1 MCVCVCVCVCVYGWS
16 SFMSPPPLS
25 LSLTLPSI
33 LPFPP
38 LLRTRTR
45 ARTHTLTLFSSLAC
59 SHATPRPLSL
69 PLSVEPT
76 WWSIVLNTVNSLH
89 THTQA
94 QCYAYPSVRPKHQAG
109 AQGGKGP
116 AGARRK
122 EGSGNVVEEAKV
134 AECLTVSDS
143 RPSTVADELYG

>member
-1 MCVCVCVCVCVYGWS
+1 MEYRK
-16 SFMSPPPLS
+16 F
-25 LSLTLPSI
+25 
-33 LPFPP
+33 
-38 LLRTRTR
+38 
-45 ARTHTLTLFSSLAC
+45 
-59 SHATPRPLSL
+59 
-69 PLSVEPT
+69 
-76 WWSIVLNTVNSLH
+76 LH

-143 RPSTVADELYG
+143 RPSTVAARRMSAVAGCVDEEVVGE